1 MTAPGDAI
9 WICAAVLAVAA
20 ASLSGLGLTQKRYRG
35 FGWWLAGLW
44 LAAAGLVLVG
54 LAPQWRLAQGVG
66 AALLVQW
73 PLATLAGLRRF
84 HGRLHLPADQRMDI
98 AIATLCLLAA
108 AGAPWLAADGVGIV
122 VLPVVSTVLSHLYAA
137 SLLAGGADGREG
149 MALRLLAFAIA
160 LAGLLPLLP
169 AGASGDPVVATEW
182 RALAAALG
190 AVVMAFAALTLMHE
204 RTERQLRESR
214 RRLRVLANMDPLT
227 QVPNRRHFHELA
239 TLALQQDEPGSAC
252 LLLFDIDHFKQI
264 NDHLG
269 HAAGDRALR
278 MVARCMLEHLRS
290 DDIPGRHGGDEFVL
304 LLRQTAVREAMAV
317 AARIVVQIRQ
327 EAERASLPALS
338 LSFGI
343 VQMHPQEPVDDA
355 LRRADRALYEAK
367 RQGRSRA
374 VAADGQEDQPVFTE
388 SRRLGLT

>member
-20 ASLSGLGLTQKRYRG
+20 ASLSGLGQTQKRYRG

-44 LAAAGLVLVG
+44 LATAGLVLVG
-54 LAPQWRLAQGVG
+54 FAPEWRLSQSLA

-73 PLATLAGLRRF
+73 PLATLVGLRRF
-84 HGRLHLPADQRMDI
+84 HGRLHLPAGERMDG
-98 AIATLCLLAA
+98 AVATLCLLAA
-108 AGAPWLAADGVGIV
+108 AAAPWMAADGVGIV
-122 VLPVVSTVLSHLYAA
+122 VLPVVSTVLSHLYVA

-149 MALRLLAFAIA
+149 VALRLLAIAIA

-204 RTERQLRESR
+204 RTERQLRDSR
-214 RRLRVLANMDPLT
+214 RRPRVLANMDPLT
-227 QVPNRRHFHELA
+227 NVPNRRHFHELA
-239 TLALQQDEPGSAC
+239 TLALEQDEPGSAC
-252 LLLFDIDHFKQI
+252 LLIFDIDHFKQI

-278 MVARCMLEHLRS
+278 LVARSMLEHLRS
-290 DDIPGRHGGDEFVL
+290 HDIPGRHGGDEFVL
-304 LLRQTAVREAMAV
+304 LLRQTSVRDAMAV
-317 AARIVVQIRQ
+317 AARIVAWIQQ
-327 EAERASLPALS
+327 EAEPASLPALS

-343 VQMHPQEPVDDA
+343 VQLHPHEDVDDA

-374 VAADGQEDQPVFTE
+374 VAADGEEEHPVFTE
-388 SRRLGLT
+388 SQRLGLT